1 MKTSLRLLFC
11 FSILLVGCA
20 NEKENYKSRLFVK
33 TDASPELDIDR
44 YEEVL
49 FNIDTAHFQETIQS
63 IQQDY
68 LPFLAGDLSDP
79 DAIHYLKAF
88 AVDTFS
94 TALYQEVKKTY
105 PNPNEL
111 KSEIGS
117 VYQYFNYYYPNIQ
130 LPTKVFTCVS
140 GINPD
145 LPPVFFADDALVLSL
160 DWYLDQ
166 SELYDYL
173 GMPKYRAERTGK
185 QYIARD
191 VAELLYDTYLSDR
204 HKQTTVLDEMIRE
217 GKKRFFVE
225 AMCPKLPDQILLGY
239 SLEQLQWATA
249 NEGSLWADIVGNQR
263 LYSSEYDMFRA
274 FFADGPFT
282 NEYSHD
288 APARLGEFL
297 GLHIIRS
304 YMNIH
309 DLSLP
314 ELMRNEDLQ
323 GLFQD
328 SGYKPKK

>member
-1 MKTSLRLLFC
+1 MKTSLRLLLC
-11 FSILLVGCA
+11 FSILLVACT

-33 TDASPELDIDR
+33 TNVDPEFTIDR

-49 FNIDTAHFQETIQS
+49 FNIDTARFQETLQS

-79 DAIHYLKAF
+79 NAVDYLKAF
-88 AVDTFS
+88 AVDSFS
-94 TALYQEVKKTY
+94 VNLYQEVKKAY
-105 PNPNEL
+105 PDLNEV
-111 KSEIGS
+111 KSQIGS
-117 VYQYFNYYYPNIQ
+117 VYQYFNYYYPDIQ
-130 LPTKVFTCVS
+130 LPKKVFTCVS

-145 LPPVFFADDALVLSL
+145 IPPVMIADNALVLSL

-166 SELYDYL
+166 NEIYDYL

-191 VAELLYDTYLSDR
+191 VAELFYDTYLADR

-225 AMCPKLPDQILLGY
+225 ALCPKLSDQVLLGY
-239 SLEQLQWATA
+239 SLEQLQWATV
-249 NEGSLWADIVGNQR
+249 NEGNLWADIVGNQR
-263 LYSSEYDMFRA
+263 LYSSEYDMFRT

-282 NEYSHD
+282 NEYSHE

-297 GLHIIRS
+297 GLHIVRS
-304 YMNIH
+304 YMNSH
-309 DLSLP
+309 DLALP

-328 SGYKPKK
+328 SGYKPRK